1 MKPWMITMAPD
12 SGRIFRDVYKD
23 VDSFILENDVLKVS
37 VLPERGSK
45 TASIIHKQ
53 SGNELLW

>member
-1 MKPWMITMAPD
+1 MISMP
-12 SGRIFRDVYKD
+12 SESVKSSISPGSYKD
-23 VDSFILENDVLKVS
+23 VDSFILENDFLKVN

-53 SGNELLW
+53 SGSELL